1 MAGYREVLETL
12 IEHGAADKKDFVWAL
27 TKFTKEQ
34 NVANRKDYA
43 QQYPGMRA
51 ITPYLGKERVN
62 YGLKALVG
70 KKKSKMK
77 KKRGKA
83 QAIVPG
89 S

>member
-1 MAGYREVLETL
+1 MAGYREILELL
-12 IEHGAADKKDFVWAL
+12 IKHGAADKKDFVWAL

-34 NVANRKDYA
+34 NVENRKMYA

-62 YGLKALVG
+62 YGLKVLAG
-70 KKKSKMK
+70 KKKK
-77 KKRGKA
+77 KKKGKS
-83 QAIVPG
+83 QAIVPQ